1 MTQALTPSL
10 PAPMRTPAAMLWTGR
25 VLTALIA
32 AFFVMG
38 ASMSI
43 LRVPEAV
50 EGTVKMGYPPAV
62 MIPLGIVQLI
72 TLALYLYPRTSILG
86 AIVWTAYFGG
96 AVATHVRLGDPA
108 SLVLAP
114 IIVAAVVWLALWLRD
129 ARLRS
134 LVPFRR
140 SE

>member
-1 MTQALTPSL
+1 MTQALSATAPV
-10 PAPMRTPAAMLWTGR
+10 PARTGSVMLWTGR
-25 VLTALIA
+25 VLTAAISAL
-32 AFFVMG
+32 FVMG

-50 EGTVKMGYPPAV
+50 EGTVKMGYPAAV
-62 MIPLGIVQLI
+62 MVPLGIVQLI

-86 AIVWTAYFGG
+86 AIVWTGYFGG

-108 SLVLAP
+108 SQILMP
-114 IIVAAVVWLALWLRD
+114 IITAAVVWLALWLRD

-140 SE
+140 AE